1 MLLELVLTDFAL
13 IERLELRLGP
23 GLNAITGETGAGK
36 SLLVSALE
44 LLLGE
49 RPRGEARDWVRAGA
63 ERARIEGRFELAPGP
78 LAERARAWLAQELPA
93 LLGEDEA
100 DEQAEVEIEGPPAK
114 TRRAPRPAAARASA
128 AGLELILGRSLG
140 SDGRSRC
147 YVNQRPVGQRSLR
160 QLTGLLLEIHGQNDH
175 QRLLEPAE
183 QLQLIDA
190 LAGLESELASYE
202 ACRARWRELRERADR
217 LEAEREQRRER
228 LEFLRYQQGEFER
241 LRLEPGEAQRLRAE
255 RELLRAADELGGELR
270 RLLGELADEEG
281 SALERLQ
288 RAARSAE
295 VWRERVAALGE
306 AADAL
311 NEAQAQLEE
320 ALRRLASLSA
330 EVEADPARLE
340 LVEERLSEIEA
351 LERRHGRR
359 EDALLERARELG
371 AQLAVFESEQEG
383 AGELAAQVR
392 EAFGALARAA
402 AELARARARF
412 APRLASTLA
421 ERLADLGLPKARIE
435 CAFRARGPGEAH
447 ATGESAEPGE
457 LDGATSPL
465 ESLLARYGPRGSETL
480 ELLFSAN
487 PGEPP
492 RPLRHVASG
501 GEAARVMLALRS
513 VLVAGDRGRTL
524 VFDEIDAGVGGRLG
538 PRVGRHLRALAQ
550 GHQVLCVT
558 HLPAIAAQ
566 AEVHLRVAK
575 TVRGE
580 RATTEVERLAG
591 EAREREV
598 ADMIAGGAQQ
608 PTARAEARRLLSEA
622 ARAAD

>member
-36 SLLVSALE
+36 SLLVGALE

-49 RPRGEARDWVRAGA
+49 RPKGEARDWVRAGA
-63 ERARIEGRFELAPGP
+63 ERAQIEGRFELGAGP
-78 LAERARAWLAQELPA
+78 LAERVRAWLAQELPA
-93 LLGEDEA
+93 LVGESDEPSDGVDA
-100 DEQAEVEIEGPPAK
+100 RRSPASS
-114 TRRAPRPAAARASA
+114 APSER
-128 AGLELILGRSLG
+128 LELILGRSLG
-140 SDGRSRC
+140 GDGRSRC
-147 YVNQRPVGQRSLR
+147 YVNQRPVTQRSLR

-183 QLQLIDA
+183 QLQLVDA
-190 LAGLESELASYE
+190 LAGVERELAAYE
-202 ACRARWRELRERADR
+202 RCRARWRESRERADR
-217 LEAEREQRRER
+217 LETEREQRRER

-255 RELLRAADELGGELR
+255 RELLRSAEELGGELR
-270 RLLGELADEEG
+270 RLLGELADDEG
-281 SALERLQ
+281 SALERVQ

-295 VWRERVAALGE
+295 AWRARVAALGE
-306 AADAL
+306 TADAL

-320 ALRRLASLSA
+320 ALRRLASLSS

-340 LVEERLSEIEA
+340 QVEERLAEIEA
-351 LERRHGRR
+351 LERRHERR

-371 AQLAVFESEQEG
+371 AQLAALEGEQES
-383 AGELAAQVR
+383 AGELAAQ
-392 EAFGALARAA
+392 ARADF
-402 AELARARARF
+402 AELVRTASALARARARF

-435 CAFRARGPGEAH
+435 CAFSARASHEPA
-447 ATGESAEPGE
+447 ESAEPDE

-465 ESLLARYGPRGSETL
+465 EVLLARYGPRGSESL

-487 PGEPP
+487 PGEPT

-538 PRVGRHLRALAQ
+538 PRVGRHLRALAHE
-550 GHQVLCVT
+550 HQVLCVT
-558 HLPAIAAQ
+558 HLPAIAAL
-566 AEVHLRVAK
+566 AEVHLRVSK
-575 TVRGE
+575 TVRGK

-608 PTARAEARRLLSEA
+608 ATARAEARRLLAEA
-622 ARAAD
+622 ARGAD